1 MFYVLRK
8 VYMTKSPLG
17 APEFGCK
24 GNENKLRF
32 VGLWIVWWRRGI
44 DPRHII
50 INVYNCLQQEN
61 NPFPKAPYTR

>member
-32 VGLWIVWWRRGI
+32 VGLWIVWWRRGV
-44 DPRHII
+44 DPRHIL
-50 INVYNCLQQEN
+50 INVN
-61 NPFPKAPYTR
+61 K

>member
-24 GNENKLRF
+24 GKEK
-32 VGLWIVWWRRGI
+32 
-44 DPRHII
+44 
-50 INVYNCLQQEN
+50 
-61 NPFPKAPYTR
+61 

>member
-24 GNENKLRF
+24 GNKNKLRF
-32 VGLWIVWWRRGI
+32 VGLWIVWWRSRV
-44 DPRHII
+44 DPRHIT
-50 INVYNCLQQEN
+50 INIYDCWQPMKKPGNSS
-61 NPFPKAPYTR
+61 F